1 MSRGEILAS
10 LGEGRYRVKQLL
22 AVDRIQQEI
31 DRLTDRLA
39 ELAIQLPQE
48 QLELLQ
54 ANEAADDTARSIDL
68 LIGSLQA
75 GQEDARGQITALQAT
90 LVRQRSAA
98 RQLEIAVSG
107 LISEKLSAEKRRNQL
122 QAVLKSYEFDAWCA
136 DYTETLAGQVGL
148 IDVDRKSTRLNSS
161 HVRISY

>member
-39 ELAIQLPQE
+39 ELAIQLPQK

-90 LVRQRSAA
+90 LVRQQIGRASC
-98 RQLEIAVSG
+98 RERG
-107 LISEKLSAEKRRNQL
+107 
-122 QAVLKSYEFDAWCA
+122 
-136 DYTETLAGQVGL
+136 
-148 IDVDRKSTRLNSS
+148 
-161 HVRISY
+161 